1 MELCISRALSN
12 VPRHS
17 SFAAATPLRSHS
29 RTSLPLNRPQIG
41 SRARLYSHSH
51 LVRAAASDEASTS
64 INSESEVADTG
75 VVVVE
80 ESPAEKQSFFYNKV
94 EESAADRPSL
104 SYEVKESAA
113 EKEIPKEE
121 PLSGEKSELFEL
133 LEQYNIKLDSVDT
146 STVAIYGST
155 SLFALWIASAVVG
168 AIDAIPLVPKVLE
181 LVGLGYSVWFSY
193 RYLIFK
199 ENRGELLAKID
210 ELKKEIIG
218 ED

>member
-1 MELCISRALSN
+1 MELCISRALSS
-12 VPRHS
+12 VPHHS
-17 SFAAATPLRSHS
+17 SFAAAAPLRSHS
-29 RTSLPLNRPQIG
+29 RTSLSLKRAEVG
-41 SRARLYSHSH
+41 SRARLYSRNHH

-75 VVVVE
+75 VVAVE
-80 ESPAEKQSFFYNKV
+80 ESPAEKRSFFYNKV

-104 SYEVKESAA
+104 SYEVKESAT
-113 EKEIPKEE
+113 EKEIRKDE

-133 LEQYNIKLDSVDT
+133 LEQYNIKLDSVDP
-146 STVAIYGST
+146 TVLIYGST

-168 AIDAIPLVPKVLE
+168 AIDAIPLLPKVLE

-199 ENRGELLAKID
+199 ENRGEVLAKID

-218 ED
+218 DD